1 MKRSLLIL
9 SIVTPVLLGAA
20 IAGQVVVV
28 TQGITYTPDGQPTNP
43 TPMATIATFMAAAG
57 AVLSIPLCLAA
68 FVLGLVAMG
77 ERKQAGWIATLVA
90 AGLLAVAGLFGM
102 AWVLLS
108 ANSPIPLVAPLG
120 LVALVTLLYS
130 LRRD

>member
-1 MKRSLLIL
+1 
-9 SIVTPVLLGAA
+9 
-20 IAGQVVVV
+20 
-28 TQGITYTPDGQPTNP
+28 
-43 TPMATIATFMAAAG
+43 MATIATFMAAAG

-90 AGLLAVAGLFGM
+90 AGLLAMAGLFGM